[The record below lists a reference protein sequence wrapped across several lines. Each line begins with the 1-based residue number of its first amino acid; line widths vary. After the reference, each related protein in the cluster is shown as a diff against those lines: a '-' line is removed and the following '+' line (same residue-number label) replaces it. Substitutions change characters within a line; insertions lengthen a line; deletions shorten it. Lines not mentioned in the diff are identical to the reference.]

1 MDRDTCVT
9 GAADADEQ
17 RATLES
23 CRELLEELL
32 ALARPYRSLDRSRQM
47 HARGEELLARLHRAI
62 ATSKRGRYAQSA
74 GREARTGPGR
84 SDEATRAASP
94 AGEPAEGC
102 ARCGDTGL
110 APVEVPS
117 GGAGAAVELVRCSC
131 AAGGE
136 VRRPALGRSLPEHIA
151 RSLRAVLAEYG
162 LSPAADGGRHLG
174 DPEANR

>member
-1 MDRDTCVT
+1 VT
-9 GAADADEQ
+9 GAAEADEQ

-131 AAGGE
+131 AAGA
-136 VRRPALGRSLPEHIA
+136 VARPALGSSLPEHIA

-162 LSPAADGGRHLG
+162 LSPAADAGGRPDRCHEGQGLG
-174 DPEANR
+174 R